1 MSSGLQ
7 TPPCN
12 GCTCHLA
19 GRGQSWARRYD
30 AIMPRSRCTSWFR
43 RAASTWV
50 LAIGPVGCGG
60 GLYLGIG
67 GGDND
72 QPPTVALAASANEG
86 LPGAVVRLV
95 AAATDDFGVDQV
107 TFLRREVN
115 GTDTVLAT
123 DTTEPYQLDI
133 TLPSAPS
140 GTVLRYLAR
149 ARDDVGQSRDST
161 VLEITVR

>member
-1 MSSGLQ
+1 
-7 TPPCN
+7 
-12 GCTCHLA
+12 
-19 GRGQSWARRYD
+19 
-30 AIMPRSRCTSWFR
+30 MPWSRSFSWFR

-50 LAIGPVGCGG
+50 LAIGLCACGG

-72 QPPTVALAASANEG
+72 QPPTVALAASASEG

-107 TFLRREVN
+107 TFLQREAN

-123 DTTEPYQLDI
+123 DIAEPYQLDI

-149 ARDDVGQSRDST
+149 ARDDVGQSRDSA
-161 VLEITVR
+161 VLEIIVR

>member
-1 MSSGLQ
+1 MPWS
-7 TPPCN
+7 
-12 GCTCHLA
+12 
-19 GRGQSWARRYD
+19 RR
-30 AIMPRSRCTSWFR
+30 TSWSC
-43 RAASTWV
+43 RAASTLV
-50 LAIGPVGCGG
+50 LAIGIAGCGG

-72 QPPTVALAASANEG
+72 QPPTVALAASASEG

-95 AAATDDFGVDQV
+95 AAAADDFGIDQV
-107 TFLRREVN
+107 TFLRREAN

-123 DTTEPYQLDI
+123 DMAEPYQVDV

-149 ARDDVGQSRDST
+149 ARDDAGQSRDSAL
-161 VLEITVR
+161 LEITVR